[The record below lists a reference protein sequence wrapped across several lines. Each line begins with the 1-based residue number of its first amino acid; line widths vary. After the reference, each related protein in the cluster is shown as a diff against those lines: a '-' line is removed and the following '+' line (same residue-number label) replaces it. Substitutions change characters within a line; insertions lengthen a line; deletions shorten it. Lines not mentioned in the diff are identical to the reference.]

1 VSAAATRATHPRG
14 VKYKR
19 ARQSNFLLSVTLRW
33 AKAAQKRQKVALA
46 RLILGWQDVRK
57 MNASKN
63 QFSLTRA
70 APSTS
75 GRAKNQIL
83 INNNSR
89 RFT

>member
-1 VSAAATRATHPRG
+1 VSAAATRATHPHG

-19 ARQSNFLLSVTLRW
+19 ARQSNFLSVTLRW
-33 AKAAQKRQKVALA
+33 AKAAKKRQKVALA

-70 APSTS
+70 APNTS
-75 GRAKNQIL
+75 GRAQNQIL
-83 INNNSR
+83 ISNSNR
-89 RFT
+89 RFI

>member
-1 VSAAATRATHPRG
+1 
-14 VKYKR
+14 
-19 ARQSNFLLSVTLRW
+19 L
-33 AKAAQKRQKVALA
+33 ALA

-70 APSTS
+70 APSARK
-75 GRAKNQIL
+75 RAKNQIL